1 MSLSNGASVNYH
13 ILGESPTNLFKS
25 NKVLKAT
32 VMATPSG
39 PQGRRLWSLVPGP
52 GPAHRFIAPS
62 LPFPG
67 KGDQAVDAHAA
78 RATSSNTLPS
88 TSSSVSCR
96 AAPSRKPPHSI
107 LCSIGLAMHSKK
119 LLARSWL
126 PLNLQVECSMRSNKR
141 FSRRCVFRF
150 FWRATGEKYDGRKC
164 RRS

>member
-1 MSLSNGASVNYH
+1 MSDRAADYTDDNVYKLDMSLSNGASVNYH

-25 NKVLKAT
+25 NKVFK

-78 RATSSNTLPS
+78 RAP
-88 TSSSVSCR
+88 
-96 AAPSRKPPHSI
+96 APGE
-107 LCSIGLAMHSKK
+107 GLVYRTMCF
-119 LLARSWL
+119 
-126 PLNLQVECSMRSNKR
+126 E
-141 FSRRCVFRF
+141 
-150 FWRATGEKYDGRKC
+150 GR
-164 RRS
+164 